1 MLLKDCPAGSVVQLV
16 SWRGDEEPA
25 SSFEWWR
32 GCFPVCQDSHGKYV
46 IDGNGEK
53 RTEVCLG
60 HDYQFGIIHHAP
72 KSAPEPRIT
81 FTVGGQEFYV
91 GQRVWSLE
99 SDDEEHINVGDEF
112 VVSGAAL
119 NEGEC
124 RLAIRRP
131 EKAAHIF
138 ALPKGISTTP
148 PSPHEWKRGDWARH
162 EDGSVYL
169 VVKVLDNKIVLT
181 GCGFADCTEMKQAHP
196 RDPKLTFISHTEI
209 PE

>member
-1 MLLKDCPAGSVVQLV
+1 MLLKDCPVGSVVRL
-16 SWRGDEEPA
+16 A
-25 SSFEWWR
+25 SIG
-32 GCFPVCQDSHGKYV
+32 GCDVYLPKWIGEFVVKESDSGVYV
-46 IDGNGEK
+46 TDGEGVNRYELSK
-53 RTEVCLG
+53 DHE
-60 HDYQFGIIHHAP
+60 YQFEIVRP
-72 KSAPEPRIT
+72 TPEPRVT

-131 EKAAHIF
+131 EKSAHIF

>member
-25 SSFEWWR
+25 NSFEWWR

-60 HDYQFGIIHHAP
+60 HDYQFEIVRH
-72 KSAPEPRIT
+72 APEPHIT
-81 FTVGGQEFYV
+81 FTVGGHEFYV

-99 SDDEEHINVGDEF
+99 SDDEEHIKVGDEF

-138 ALPKGISTTP
+138 ALPKGISTTLP
-148 PSPHEWKRGDWARH
+148 APHEWKRGDWARH
-162 EDGSVYL
+162 EDFGVGFVCSGVDFVGDVRVDFSGSSARVRPE
-169 VVKVLDNKIVLT
+169 T
-181 GCGFADCTEMKQAHP
+181 
-196 RDPKLTFISHTEI
+196 LTFISHSE
-209 PE
+209 PPK